1 MDVVIKEVG
10 NRQDLDAF
18 IRFPLQLY
26 RGNPYYVPA
35 MFPDE
40 QNTLRRDRN
49 PAFEYCQSRYFLAF
63 QAGRLVG
70 RVAAIVNHRHM
81 DKWGQKYL
89 RFGWFDFIDDL
100 QVSAA
105 LLDPVESWARQLGM
119 QAVHGPLGFTDLDRE
134 GMLIEGFDQVATL
147 ATLYNHP
154 YYPRHMQAHGY
165 GKDIDWVE
173 YEIQVPPI
181 PDPTISRIADLSLRR
196 YKLHL
201 AEPRSKAELLTY
213 AGGIFELLEE
223 AYAHLYGTVPLTRR
237 QVDSYIKQYFSFI
250 RPEFVPIVLD
260 EKNKLIAFGVVLP
273 SLSSALQK
281 SRGFLFPFG
290 FIHLLKALRTFH
302 KFDMYLVAVSST
314 YQNKGVN
321 AILMDRMNR
330 VFSRL
335 GVQVVESNPE
345 LETNADVQGQW
356 KYYQR
361 RQHKR
366 RRVFKKNLT

>member
-1 MDVVIKEVG
+1 MCLPCSWMSAIPC
-10 NRQDLDAF
+10 DAT
-18 IRFPLQLY
+18 
-26 RGNPYYVPA
+26 V
-35 MFPDE
+35 
-40 QNTLRRDRN
+40 TL
-49 PAFEYCQSRYFLAF
+49 PSSIA
-63 QAGRLVG
+63 
-70 RVAAIVNHRHM
+70 
-81 DKWGQKYL
+81 KWGQKYL
-89 RFGWFDFIDDL
+89 RFGWFDFIDNL

-105 LLDPVESWARQLGM
+105 LLNAVESWARQLGM

-134 GMLIEGFDQVATL
+134 GMLVDGFDHPATL

-154 YYPRHMQAHGY
+154 YYPRHMSAHGY
-165 GKDIDWVE
+165 DKDIDWVE
-173 YEIQVPPI
+173 YEIQVPPT
-181 PDPTISRIADLSLRR
+181 PDPTISRIAALSLRR

-201 AEPRSKAELLTY
+201 AEPRTKAELLTY

-223 AYAHLYGTVPLTRR
+223 AYAHLYGTVPLSRG

-260 EKNKLIAFGVVLP
+260 EHDKLVAFGVVLP

-281 SRGFLFPFG
+281 SRGFLFPLG
-290 FIHLLKALRTFH
+290 FLHLLKALRTYAQ
-302 KFDMYLVAVSST
+302 FDLYLVAVSSA

-321 AILMDRMNR
+321 AVLMDRMNQ

-335 GVQVVESNPE
+335 GVQTVESNPE
-345 LETNADVQGQW
+345 LETNANVQGQW

-366 RRVFKKNLT
+366 RRVFKKNVV